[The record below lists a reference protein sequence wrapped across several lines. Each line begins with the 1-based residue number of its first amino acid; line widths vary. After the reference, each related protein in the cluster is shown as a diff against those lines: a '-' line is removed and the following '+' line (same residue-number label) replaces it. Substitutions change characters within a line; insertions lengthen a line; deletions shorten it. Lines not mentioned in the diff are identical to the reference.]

1 MVSQELSAALLE
13 EVEGVLQRRPVIWD
27 NLYANDYDCRRV
39 FLGPYTGRAP
49 GLVPR
54 LRGLLLNPNCE
65 LQANFIPIHTLG
77 SWLRSELGSCAHPDH
92 AGTWPQRPRQHGT
105 WGPMPA
111 MSFCTQ
117 GCPSVPQ
124 PCRLFGMAAW
134 VRCLTW
140 LGTTQYPRA
149 WDPSWGHPRGWG
161 GGWLPTL
168 GVAWDHSVKQRVG
181 LPRLVSAN
189 SAGTETA
196 AALGDSRGPQEGSYS
211 PQEALELA
219 LHDWVAEIN
228 RQALE
233 PGR

>member
-1 MVSQELSAALLE
+1 VFPSLAQAQASVANEVYRELDQPSVFLFCPTEYCSSLCSPSPSQSCYLLTLGQELLPGISVIWTGPKVVSQELSATLLE
-13 EVEGVLQRRPVIWD
+13 EVEGVLQRRPIIWD

-49 GLVPR
+49 GLMPR

-77 SWLRSELGSCAHPDH
+77 SWFWSELESCAHRDH
-92 AGTWPQRPRQHGT
+92 AG
-105 WGPMPA
+105 M
-111 MSFCTQ
+111 
-117 GCPSVPQ
+117 
-124 PCRLFGMAAW
+124 
-134 VRCLTW
+134 
-140 LGTTQYPRA
+140 
-149 WDPSWGHPRGWG
+149 
-161 GGWLPTL
+161 
-168 GVAWDHSVKQRVG
+168 
-181 LPRLVSAN
+181 
-189 SAGTETA
+189 ETA
-196 AALGDSRGPQEGSYS
+196 AALGDSQGPQEGSYS